1 MNERVK
7 AWSAAVLAAAM
18 LAAAARAGAA
28 EAGREGRTATAADA
42 APRKKRLI
50 VSFKDGTSAAER
62 AAAAKKMGLTL
73 NADLG
78 DIGVA
83 VFEKDGALS
92 PDDVFRAESIPDVI
106 SVEQDVYRNWLLES
120 PPAFQEAPLESPDAV
135 LARFAPALEKARLA
149 AGADASAAAERQVPW
164 GVARVDAPSAWTKGR
179 GAGVKVAVIDTGIDC
194 THADLA
200 CDFKSGTN
208 IVAPGTDPMDDNE
221 HGTHVSG
228 TIAGRG
234 TNGGLYGVAPQATLI
249 PVKVLDADG
258 SGSLSDIVKGVD
270 WAVKARVD
278 VINMSL
284 GGEIG
289 SAALGRAVKD
299 ALAKGVVVV
308 CAAGNSGPDP
318 DTVGYPAGYPGV
330 IAVAASDSGDQV
342 AEFSS
347 RGRQIAFIAPGV
359 DIVSTVPGGGYKKL
373 SGTSMASPHVAG
385 LAALAVER
393 GARGPGAVRAAFKS
407 AAARLCSSACLP
419 PTDEG
424 AGLIDAAKLR

>member
-18 LAAAARAGAA
+18 LAAGTRAQAAS
-28 EAGREGRTATAADA
+28 A
-42 APRKKRLI
+42 APRKRRLI
-50 VSFKDGTSAAER
+50 VSFKEGTSAAER
-62 AAAAKKMGLTL
+62 AAAAKRMGLTL
-73 NADLG
+73 NADLA

-92 PDDVFRAESIPDVI
+92 PDDVIRAESMPDVL
-106 SVEQDVYRNWLLES
+106 SVEEDVYRNWLLEAPS
-120 PPAFQEAPLESPDAV
+120 SFQEAPLERPDTA
-135 LARFAPALEKARLA
+135 LARFAPLLEEARLA
-149 AGADASAAAERQVPW
+149 AGADASAAATQVPW
-164 GVARVDAPSAWTKGR
+164 GVARVDAPSAWSKGR
-179 GAGVKVAVIDTGIDC
+179 GAGVKIAVIDTGIDC

-234 TNGGLYGVAPQATLI
+234 TDGGLYGVAPQATLI

-258 SGSLSDIVKGVD
+258 AGSLSDIVKGID

-284 GGEIG
+284 GGAAG

-318 DTVGYPAGYPGV
+318 DSVGYPAGYPGV
-330 IAVAASDSGDQV
+330 IAVAASDSADQI
-342 AEFSS
+342 ADFSS
-347 RGRQIAFIAPGV
+347 RGRPIAFIAPGV

-385 LAALAVER
+385 LAALALER
-393 GARGPGAVRAAFKS
+393 GAAGPGGVRAAFK
-407 AAARLCSSACLP
+407 AAASRLCAQGCLP
-419 PTDEG
+419 ASEEG